1 MSTATPNTPI
11 VQPHEAA
18 LGQPSLTAAPGVI
31 GRWSTAWADLS
42 ALVRP
47 RIVTMVLF
55 TMGVSARLAAGPHTD
70 PWLIGH
76 AVVGTFWVIVGAVIF
91 NQWLEWVS
99 DGCMPRTANRPLPA
113 GRIRPRTAV
122 VLAAVATAF
131 GLTYLAAFGTARLLG
146 MAALSWFLY
155 AGVYTSLKP
164 VSVWQTPIG
173 ALSGAAPILL
183 GAEAAGGLTNP
194 NAWFFFAFLYLWQF
208 PHAMAIA
215 SLYREQF
222 AQANVR
228 VAPVAD
234 PSGRTTVVMA
244 VGGAIALLGLGV
256 VWAGTAGMPVWAA
269 IVITGSSFANLL
281 VALRFAHRPDETAA
295 RILLRATVLHLPIVC
310 VVLLSL

>member
-1 MSTATPNTPI
+1 MSTITPNTPI
-11 VQPHEAA
+11 MQPRDAA
-18 LGQPSLTAAPGVI
+18 VGRTSLTATPGLI
-31 GRWSTAWADLS
+31 ARWSLAWADLS

-55 TMGVSARLAAGPHTD
+55 TMGVSARLTAGVHTD

-99 DGCMPRTANRPLPA
+99 DACMPRTANRPLPA
-113 GRIRPRTAV
+113 GKIRPRTAV
-122 VLAAVATAF
+122 VLAALATAL
-131 GLTYLAAFGTARLLG
+131 GLAYLAAFGTARLLG
-146 MAALSWFLY
+146 MTALSWFLY

-183 GAEAAGGLTNP
+183 GAEAAGGLTDP

-215 SLYREQF
+215 SLYRDQF
-222 AQANVR
+222 AQGNVR

-234 PSGRTTVVMA
+234 PTGRTTVVMA
-244 VGGAIALLGLGV
+244 LGGAVALLGLSS
-256 VWAGTAGMPVWAA
+256 VWAWTAGMPIWAA
-269 IVITGSSFANLL
+269 FVLIASSGVNLL
-281 VALRFAHRPDETAA
+281 FALWFARRSDEKTA
-295 RILLRATVLHLPIVC
+295 RILLRVTVLHLPLVC

>member
-1 MSTATPNTPI
+1 MSRATPNTPI
-11 VQPHEAA
+11 IQPREAA
-18 LGQPSLTAAPGVI
+18 LGQPTLSAAPGAI
-31 GRWSTAWADLS
+31 GRWSAAWADLS

-55 TMGVSARLAAGPHTD
+55 TMAVSARLAAGPHTD
-70 PWLIGH
+70 IWSIGH

-131 GLTYLAAFGTARLLG
+131 GLTYLAAFGTSRLLG

-183 GAEAAGGLTNP
+183 GAEAAG
-194 NAWFFFAFLYLWQF
+194 
-208 PHAMAIA
+208 
-215 SLYREQF
+215 
-222 AQANVR
+222 
-228 VAPVAD
+228 
-234 PSGRTTVVMA
+234 
-244 VGGAIALLGLGV
+244 
-256 VWAGTAGMPVWAA
+256 
-269 IVITGSSFANLL
+269 
-281 VALRFAHRPDETAA
+281 
-295 RILLRATVLHLPIVC
+295 
-310 VVLLSL
+310 

>member
-1 MSTATPNTPI
+1 
-11 VQPHEAA
+11 
-18 LGQPSLTAAPGVI
+18 
-31 GRWSTAWADLS
+31 
-42 ALVRP
+42 
-47 RIVTMVLF
+47 
-55 TMGVSARLAAGPHTD
+55 
-70 PWLIGH
+70 
-76 AVVGTFWVIVGAVIF
+76 
-91 NQWLEWVS
+91 
-99 DGCMPRTANRPLPA
+99 
-113 GRIRPRTAV
+113 
-122 VLAAVATAF
+122 
-131 GLTYLAAFGTARLLG
+131 

-183 GAEAAGGLTNP
+183 GAEAAGGLMHP

-215 SLYREQF
+215 SLYRDQF

-234 PSGRTTVVMA
+234 PSGRTTVLMA
-244 VGGAIALLGLGV
+244 LGGAIALSGLSI
-256 VWAGTAGMPVWAA
+256 VWAGSAGMPAWATV
-269 IVITGSSFANLL
+269 VITGSSFANLL
-281 VALRFAHRPDETAA
+281 VALRFALRPEETAA